1 MKHLT
6 RRQFN
11 ALMGAGLSVAA
22 GPGFAQIGL
31 TKIVVGFPPGGTV
44 DAMARRLAEKLKGT
58 YAENVIVENKP
69 GAGGRIAVETVK
81 NAAPDGNTVLFS
93 PGSMLVIYPHVYRKL
108 SYDTF
113 KDLQPVSPVAL
124 YTCAFAVGP
133 GVPESVKTLAQ
144 FIDWAKTAPK
154 ASYASPAPG
163 SMPHFLGDVF
173 KRKAG
178 IDLQHVPYRGMAP
191 AVQDL
196 LGGQVPSCMGVLGEF
211 LQHKAAGRVRVLAV
225 SSEKRSRFMPDVPT
239 FTELG
244 YKEVSGTEWYGLLL
258 PASTEATR
266 VNKLAEVIA
275 ATVKDSQVADGF
287 AQIGFEATSQTPAA
301 FVQNI
306 RKELEYWGPVV
317 KASGFSSD
325 D

>member
-11 ALMGAGLSVAA
+11 ALIGAGLSVAA
-22 GPGFAQIGL
+22 APGFAQSGL
-31 TKIVVGFPPGGTV
+31 AKIVVGFPPGGTV
-44 DAMARRLAEKLKGT
+44 DAMARRLAEKLKGS

-81 NAAPDGNTVLFS
+81 NAAPDGNTILFS

-113 KDLQPVSPVAL
+113 KDLQPVSPAAL

-144 FIDWAKTAPK
+144 FIEWAKTTPK

-211 LQHKAAGRVRVLAV
+211 LPHLASGRVRVLAV
-225 SSEKRSRFMPDVPT
+225 SSEKRSRFMLDVPS
-239 FTELG
+239 FAELG
-244 YKEVSGTEWYGLLL
+244 YKEVNGTEWYGLLL
-258 PASTEATR
+258 PAKTEAAR
-266 VNKLAEVIA
+266 INKLAEVIA
-275 ATVKDSQVADGF
+275 AAVKDPQVAEGF
-287 AQIGFEATSQTPAA
+287 AQIGFEATSQTPAVFA
-301 FVQNI
+301 QNM

>member
-1 MKHLT
+1 MRHFN

-11 ALMGAGLSVAA
+11 TLIGSAFAAASLPAFAQAGLAR
-22 GPGFAQIGL
+22 
-31 TKIVVGFPPGGTV
+31 IVVGFPPGGTV
-44 DAMARRLAEKLKGT
+44 DAMARRIAEKLKGS

-81 NAAPDGNTVLFS
+81 NAAPDGNTILFS

-113 KDLQPVSPVAL
+113 KDMLPVTPAAL
-124 YTCAFAVGP
+124 YTCAFVVGP

-144 FIDWAKTAPK
+144 FVDWSKTAPK
-154 ASYASPAPG
+154 VAYASPAPG

-191 AVQDL
+191 AVQDV
-196 LGGQVPSCMGVLGEF
+196 LGGQIASCMGVLGEF
-211 LQHKAAGRVRVLAV
+211 LPHMASGRVRVLAV
-225 SSEKRSRFMPDVPT
+225 TSEKRSRFMPDVPT
-239 FTELG
+239 FAELG
-244 YKEVSGTEWYGLLL
+244 FKEVAGTEWYGVLL
-258 PASTEATR
+258 PAKTEAAR
-266 VNKLAEVIA
+266 VSKLAEVIA
-275 ATVKDSQVADGF
+275 AAVKDPQVAEGF

-301 FVQNI
+301 FAQSI
-306 RKELEYWGPVV
+306 RRELDYWGPVV